1 VLRLKRTMLSA
12 SVGLHVARR
21 VATQCAARCFS
32 ASAIKLSDHPSV
44 AETAIGRE
52 YTHPRIGDRE
62 IVGWGQTGVENYI
75 DREDKPYPAIRWK
88 EPHAPGVPELRQ
100 KELGDW
106 KLMTLEEKK
115 ELYRASF
122 CQTLVE
128 YMSNDKGRW
137 KKVLG
142 IVFIG
147 LGVSL
152 WFWFWNQLYCKGNLP
167 NSLDREGMLLRLKY
181 EIASRFNPI
190 QGISSKWDYEK
201 DQWKE

>member
-1 VLRLKRTMLSA
+1 MLST

-21 VATQCAARCFS
+21 VATRCTARCFS

-62 IVGWGQTGVENYI
+62 IVGWGTSGAEIYI
-75 DREDKPYPAIRWK
+75 DRVDYPYPAIRWK
-88 EPHAPGVPELRQ
+88 EPQASGVPELRQ
-100 KELGDW
+100 KEMGDW
-106 KLMTLEEKK
+106 KAMTLEEKK

-122 CQTLVE
+122 CQTLEE
-128 YMSNDKGRW
+128 YMANDKGRW
-137 KKVLG
+137 KKVAG
-142 IVFIG
+142 IVLAG

-152 WFWFWNQLYCKGNLP
+152 WFWFANQLFFKGNPP
-167 NSLDREGMLLRLKY
+167 NSLDREGMMARIKY